1 MKPIHRLLIALG
13 VFIAASGIGYWLWE
27 QEVSQNRIAERARL
41 NSSLRE
47 TASVVEQRMLAYEQ
61 VARAVQGLLSLPGHA
76 DRAKLQQFAEAL
88 QLGADFAGMDG
99 IGVALRVPAAGPAGS
114 TARAP
119 VVQMEPASPGNRRL
133 IGTDLQADPVLRLAM
148 DAARDSGR
156 AAISGKVWL
165 ASVGQGAARAGF
177 MMFLPLYTGGT
188 APGTVAA
195 RQAAISGWV
204 VAPVRVDE
212 LMASLHGLWSGA
224 GGIRIHD
231 GVELTQASLLYS
243 TTGGTAQ
250 EGGFAAPLVTEYL
263 VMGGRTWA
271 LAVHPYAGPSPPFG
285 RQVADIIAV
294 AALVLSLLLSAL
306 IWVLLSG
313 RSRALQEA
321 RRMTAELRESKDH
334 FELIFNASPD
344 SVLIARQD
352 SGEILNVN
360 DGFCRMTG
368 YGRAAVIGR
377 SLDALD
383 LWDNPQERERCQN
396 ELRQHGLCDNLEAV
410 FRTCGGATFVGIMSA
425 RTASFNG
432 VRCFVGVI
440 RDIGERKAAELR
452 ITHMAQHDPLTGLPN
467 RALFADR
474 LQHAI
479 QQARREQSRLALMYL
494 DLDRFKP
501 VNDTLGHAVGDL
513 LLQAAA
519 SRMLECVRE
528 SDTVGRIGGDEFI
541 VLLPNVKD
549 EQDVLLV
556 AEKIRLA
563 LDEPFVLAGSH
574 RISVSS
580 SAGVAIYPE
589 HGSDEI
595 RLQQNADLAMYRAK
609 ARGRNRVELYL
620 PNEAAQASAGSGS

>member
-1 MKPIHRLLIALG
+1 MKPIHRFLIALG
-13 VFIAASGIGYWLWE
+13 VFLAAGGMGYWLW
-27 QEVSQNRIAERARL
+27 QHEVSQYRIAERARL
-41 NSSLRE
+41 DSSLRE
-47 TASVVEQRMLAYEQ
+47 TASVVEQRVLAYEQ
-61 VARAVQGLLSLPGHA
+61 AARAVQGLLNLPGHE
-76 DRAKLQQFAEAL
+76 DPRELQRFAEAL

-99 IGVALRVPAAGPAGS
+99 IGVVLREPALGPPGS
-114 TARAP
+114 SARAT
-119 VVQMEPASPGNRRL
+119 VVQIEPASPANRRL
-133 IGTDLQADPVLRLAM
+133 VGMDLQGDPVLRLAM
-148 DAARDSGR
+148 EAARDSGR
-156 AAISGKVWL
+156 AAISGKLWL
-165 ASVGQGAARAGF
+165 PADGQGAAGAGF
-177 MMFLPLYTGGT
+177 MMFLPLYDRGA

-195 RQAAISGWV
+195 RRAAISGWV
-204 VAPVRVDE
+204 VASVRMDE

-224 GGIRIHD
+224 GDIRIYD

-243 TTGGTAQ
+243 SAGGAAQ
-250 EGGFAAPLVTEYL
+250 QQGLAAPLATEYL

-271 LAVHPYAGPSPPFG
+271 LAVHAYAGPNLPFG
-285 RQVADIIAV
+285 RRVADIIAL
-294 AALVLSLLLSAL
+294 AALALSLLLAAL
-306 IWVLLSG
+306 TWVMLSG

-360 DGFCRMTG
+360 DGFCKMTR

-377 SLDALD
+377 SLDTLD

-396 ELRQHGLCDNLEAV
+396 ELRQHGRCDNLEAV
-410 FRTCGGATFVGIMSA
+410 FRTCGGASFVGILSA
-425 RTASFNG
+425 RTASFKG

-479 QQARREQSRLALMYL
+479 AQARREQSRLALMYL

-541 VLLPNVKD
+541 VLLPTVKD

-574 RISVSS
+574 RVSVSS
-580 SAGVAIYPE
+580 SAGIAIYPD

-620 PNEAAQASAGSGS
+620 PNEAAQASAGPGS